1 MAKLAKSSKPSS
13 PKTPAEKSG
22 KAKTDASALKDV
34 VEAEVVSETAA
45 PAKDIV
51 PKKAA
56 ADDGAT
62 KASSLPKIEPV
73 KGEPE
78 PETKP
83 EPELEPEAEKS
94 EEPLQK
100 EGQKEE
106 PKAAPPA
113 EPAPAKGGLFGSVLG
128 GVIAGGIGFGAAM
141 LFFPQGWQAQ
151 DNSALTELQSTVAA
165 QGSAMETATT
175 ETQASI
181 AATKEAL
188 DGEIAALA
196 ETDTA
201 LTAGIDGLN
210 TRLDE
215 LTQGDGSTKL
225 PDDVQILLN
234 AQKEEIAA
242 LQATV
247 AGMAEDAKAQMEAAA
262 AQQETAE
269 QAEARVKARG
279 AAQEIRLALLSG
291 EPFAEALDVVAP
303 AVEVP
308 AALTAVAADG
318 APTSSEVSGAFPA
331 AARAALSKAVRE
343 VAGDDTQSRLKLFFQ
358 DQLSARS
365 LSPQEGDSADA
376 VLSRAEAAVKAE
388 DYQTALSEIDALP
401 ESAQAELADW
411 RAQAEARLGAVEAFT
426 AVTDALN
433 SN

>member
-1 MAKLAKSSKPSS
+1 MADDANAIDAKANEALSEKP
-13 PKTPAEKSG
+13 
-22 KAKTDASALKDV
+22 ASDDV
-34 VEAEVVSETAA
+34 VSKASSFPEIEPIKGDAEPESTSELEQTQEPELTEEPKENPEAA
-45 PAKDIV
+45 PA
-51 PKKAA
+51 
-56 ADDGAT
+56 
-62 KASSLPKIEPV
+62 PV
-73 KGEPE
+73 D
-78 PETKP
+78 
-83 EPELEPEAEKS
+83 
-94 EEPLQK
+94 
-100 EGQKEE
+100 
-106 PKAAPPA
+106 APP
-113 EPAPAKGGLFGSVLG
+113 PAKSGLFGSVLG
-128 GVIAGGIGFGAAM
+128 GIIAAAIGFGAAM
-141 LFFPQGWQAQ
+141 MFFPQGWKPQ
-151 DNSALTELQSTVAA
+151 DNSALTELQNTVAA
-165 QGSAMETATT
+165 QGTAMEAATA

-181 AATKEAL
+181 AATQEAL
-188 DGEIAALA
+188 EGEIAALS

-234 AQKEEIAA
+234 AQKEEISQ

-247 AGMAEDAKAQMEAAA
+247 AGMADDAKAQMEAAA

-308 AALTAVAADG
+308 AALAAVAADG
-318 APTSSEVSGAFPA
+318 APTSAEVSGAFPA
-331 AARAALSKAVRE
+331 AARAALSQAVRE
-343 VAGDDTQSRLKLFFQ
+343 EAGDDTQSRLKLFFQ
-358 DQLSARS
+358 DQLNARS

-388 DYQTALSEIDALP
+388 DYQTALNEIDALP
-401 ESAQAELADW
+401 ETAQAALADW
-411 RAQAEARLGAVEAFT
+411 RAQAEARLGAVDAFT

>member
-1 MAKLAKSSKPSS
+1 MADDANAIDAKANEALSEKP
-13 PKTPAEKSG
+13 
-22 KAKTDASALKDV
+22 ASDDV
-34 VEAEVVSETAA
+34 VSKASSFPEIEPIKGDAEPESTSELEQTQEPEVTEEPKESPEAA
-45 PAKDIV
+45 PA
-51 PKKAA
+51 
-56 ADDGAT
+56 
-62 KASSLPKIEPV
+62 PV
-73 KGEPE
+73 D
-78 PETKP
+78 
-83 EPELEPEAEKS
+83 
-94 EEPLQK
+94 
-100 EGQKEE
+100 
-106 PKAAPPA
+106 APP
-113 EPAPAKGGLFGSVLG
+113 PAKSGLFGSVLG
-128 GVIAGGIGFGAAM
+128 GIIAAAIGFGAAM
-141 LFFPQGWQAQ
+141 MFFPQGWKAQ
-151 DNSALTELQSTVAA
+151 DNSALTELQNTVAA
-165 QGSAMETATT
+165 QGTAMEAATA

-181 AATKEAL
+181 AATQEAL
-188 DGEIAALA
+188 EGEIAALS

-234 AQKEEIAA
+234 AQKEEISQ

-308 AALTAVAADG
+308 AALAAVAADG
-318 APTSSEVSGAFPA
+318 APTSAEVSGAFPA
-331 AARAALSKAVRE
+331 AARAALSQAVRE
-343 VAGDDTQSRLKLFFQ
+343 EAGDDTQSRLKLFFQ
-358 DQLSARS
+358 DQLNARS

-388 DYQTALSEIDALP
+388 DYQTALNEIDALP
-401 ESAQAELADW
+401 ETAQAALADW
-411 RAQAEARLGAVEAFT
+411 RAQAEARLGAVDAFT